1 MPPRLSART
10 LFSCGVVA
18 IAAFLTLWVA
28 PSSVV
33 WSPDQF
39 GWLANPGVQMLF
51 WIEGIVGQVGVALVV
66 AALLV
71 ASLGPQRPAVAEE
84 QRGFPPRLGPEKLL
98 GSAVMLL
105 VAVVAVH
112 MVAEASTSLQNW
124 YAQFPA
130 VVVQLVTASYSVVS
144 WLSAGLVGAAFAV
157 RALQPATRDAPVAA
171 PSD

>member
-1 MPPRLSART
+1 
-10 LFSCGVVA
+10 
-18 IAAFLTLWVA
+18 
-28 PSSVV
+28 
-33 WSPDQF
+33 
-39 GWLANPGVQMLF
+39 
-51 WIEGIVGQVGVALVV
+51 
-66 AALLV
+66 
-71 ASLGPQRPAVAEE
+71 
-84 QRGFPPRLGPEKLL
+84 
-98 GSAVMLL
+98 
-105 VAVVAVH
+105 